1 MPQPLTPSWSASLLR
16 RDLNARAHQFA
27 HAQKL
32 LHEIAPGPHQD
43 TDPHIIFGRSEL
55 GPHGNF
61 HPASDLAISA
71 NPAWLRRL
79 TKPHTSSRRSRA
91 RNDWPWRELDAAVS
105 SDALLMNIFCHPRVF
120 NGRTLAPAVANLL
133 NVDRTAQ
140 PRFGINPGVPL
151 RTTRKSRSKLP
162 SERSGRASLLSGRT
176 NTLTDRTEIDLQL
189 GNLFLE
195 AKLTESDFQTATPRL
210 IERYRDLETIFDID
224 RLPRKILSSPP
235 SHPPAEDF
243 SQLEPEFE
251 LEADVIIAN
260 EAPIFDVV
268 IPSEAQRAKEPALSV
283 VEGRNP
289 RISPEVPLKSMET
302 HVQTNN
308 PKLSRTVIQGYQLI
322 RNVLAAYAAEA
333 SFCVL
338 CDARRHDLIE
348 TWYEILSAVHSP
360 TFATRLKLL
369 TWQELSTTLP
379 NDLLQ
384 FLDAKY
390 GIVPT

>member
-1 MPQPLTPSWSASLLR
+1 MTHPNSPSRSVAWSASLLR

-27 HAQKL
+27 HERKL

-43 TDPHIIFGRSEL
+43 TDPLIIFGRSEL

-79 TKPHTSSRRSRA
+79 AKPHTASRRSPA
-91 RNDWPWRELDAAVS
+91 RNDWPWRELDSAVS

-151 RTTRKSRSKLP
+151 RTTRKSRSKIP
-162 SERSGRASLLSGRT
+162 SELSGRATLLSGRAT
-176 NTLTDRTEIDLQL
+176 TLTDRTEIDLQL

-210 IERYRDLETIFDID
+210 IERYRDLETVFDID
-224 RLPRKILSSPP
+224 RLPRKILYTAASNPP
-235 SHPPAEDF
+235 VEDY
-243 SQLEPEFE
+243 SQLEPESE
-251 LEADVIIAN
+251 IEADVIIAN
-260 EAPIFDVV
+260 EAPIFDVI
-268 IPSEAQRAKEPALSV
+268 IPSEAQRAKS
-283 VEGRNP
+283 RNP

>member
-1 MPQPLTPSWSASLLR
+1 MTHPNSPSRSVAWSASLLR

-27 HAQKL
+27 HERKL

-55 GPHGNF
+55 GPHANF
-61 HPASDLAISA
+61 HPASDRAISA

-79 TKPHTSSRRSRA
+79 SKPHTAFRRSPA

-162 SERSGRASLLSGRT
+162 SEPSGRANLLSGRANLLT
-176 NTLTDRTEIDLQL
+176 DRAMLTDRTEIDLQL

-210 IERYRDLETIFDID
+210 IERYRDLETVFDVT
-224 RLPRKILSSPP
+224 RLPRKLVLSPA

-243 SQLEPEFE
+243 SQIEESEQLAASFPPP
-251 LEADVIIAN
+251 
-260 EAPIFDVV
+260 AP
-268 IPSEAQRAKEPALSV
+268 A
-283 VEGRNP
+283 P
-289 RISPEVPLKSMET
+289 RP
-302 HVQTNN
+302 
-308 PKLSRTVIQGYQLI
+308 SRTLIQGYQLI
-322 RNVLAAYAAEA
+322 RNVLAAYAADA
-333 SFCVL
+333 AFCVL

-379 NDLLQ
+379 NDLQQ

-390 GIVPT
+390 GIVPTDSR